1 MNKTIFLLSIFL
13 ITVLLTA
20 CTASQSGGGELTGQ
34 MWVMTQLGG
43 KAPVANTGISAQFN
57 SDGTVSGSA
66 GCNRY
71 TGQYTTTGNSI
82 TISNVASTMMACEQ
96 PVMDQESAYLKALS
110 EAKTYTA
117 KDKSLT
123 LFGADGKP
131 LVTYEAQSQELAG
144 TNWEVTGYNNGKMA
158 VVSVL
163 LDTTITAEFGKDGTL
178 SGTSGCNQYS
188 GPYTVTGNQI
198 QIGPWVSTM
207 TACDAPEGIMDQES
221 QYLAAIQSA
230 ATYLMEGSVL
240 ELRTADGALAATFTK
255 K

>member
-13 ITVLLTA
+13 ITILLTA
-20 CTASQSGGGELTGQ
+20 CTASQSGGELTGQ
-34 MWVMTQLGG
+34 MWVMTQLWG

-71 TGQYTTTGNSI
+71 TGQYTTIGNSI

-178 SGTSGCNQYS
+178 SGNSGCNQYS
-188 GPYTVTGNQI
+188 GPYAVTGNQI
-198 QIGPWVSTM
+198 QIGPLVSNM
-207 TACDAPEGIMDQES
+207 MACDAPEGIMDQES

-230 ATYLMEGSVL
+230 TTYLMEGSVL